1 MKFTA
6 STPAAAF
13 AVLLLFSA
21 PAHALSLEEA
31 GVEKGEV
38 ELQYEATYTDK
49 NAEGAYEHEEEI
61 EVQMGLT
68 DWLLLTVGFG
78 FEEEEGERDFEF
90 SELEGEIQVELI
102 DPEKGGFGFAVFAGF
117 SKEFAAESGEED
129 ENTYKIG
136 AIAEQHYNKWLFRGN
151 LFYIS
156 DIDGDGEEEFDGVE
170 YAYQVKYSVSE
181 KLGVGVEGYGSHQ
194 EFDDPGED
202 DVDQHMVGP
211 VLYYSFERGNDTSR
225 HASIKD
231 VAEIGG
237 EDGDD
242 EDEGIE
248 FELQAGVLFGT
259 TDDTADVTYKWGLEI
274 EF

>member
-1 MKFTA
+1 MKLNA
-6 STPAAAF
+6 AKPAAAF
-13 AVLLLFSA
+13 AALLLLSA
-21 PAHALSLEEA
+21 PAQALSLEEA

-49 NAEGAYEHEEEI
+49 SSEGGYEHEEEI
-61 EVQMGLT
+61 EVQMGIT

-78 FEEEEGERDFEF
+78 FEEEEDERDFEF

-102 DPEKGGFGFAVFAGF
+102 DPEKGGFGFAVLAGF

-181 KLGVGVEGYGSHQ
+181 KLGIGVEGYGSHQ

-211 VLYYSFERGNDTSR
+211 VLYYSFERGGDDVR

-231 VAEIGG
+231 IGKG
-237 EDGDD
+237 EEGDD
-242 EDEGIE
+242 DEEEGTE

-259 TDDTADVTYKWGLEI
+259 TDDTADVTFKWGLEI